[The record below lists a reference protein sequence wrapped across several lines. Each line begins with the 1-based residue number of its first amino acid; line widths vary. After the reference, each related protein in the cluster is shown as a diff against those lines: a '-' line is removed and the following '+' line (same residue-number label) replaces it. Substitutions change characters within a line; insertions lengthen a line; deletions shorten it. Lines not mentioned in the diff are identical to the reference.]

1 MGKFGA
7 AISTVIAECA
17 IFIYASIK
25 AREMYPVT
33 KLGKQV
39 IQSVIAC
46 VPIVGIF
53 ELCSAK
59 QFSDLLT
66 VALTVAGGAIGYFVI
81 MLLFR
86 NQLVLDGIEKIRE
99 RFSRISI

>member
-1 MGKFGA
+1 
-7 AISTVIAECA
+7 
-17 IFIYASIK
+17 
-25 AREMYPVT
+25 MYPVT

-39 IQSVIAC
+39 LQSVIAC

-99 RFSRISI
+99 RFSRTSI